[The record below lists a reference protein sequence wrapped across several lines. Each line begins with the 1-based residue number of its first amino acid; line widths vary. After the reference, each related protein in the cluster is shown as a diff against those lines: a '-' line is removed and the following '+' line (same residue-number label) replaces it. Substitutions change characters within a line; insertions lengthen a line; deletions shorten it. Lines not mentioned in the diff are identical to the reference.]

1 MLRLLL
7 AFFALAAPTAAQSP
21 AGPRAALD
29 ALIAADRAFSA
40 NAAHAGSVAEA
51 VAPMLDAEVS
61 MGVPGRG
68 RVTGRDAV
76 LEVFRTAPPYREG
89 TATWAPVRGGISADG
104 TQGFTFG
111 YLTLTG
117 GDPAR
122 RNRKYLAYWLHRP
135 EGWRIVAYRIV
146 PRPAGEVSHDMMAP
160 SLPAFTAAPGAGTA
174 AHEASLAT
182 AERAFSDRA
191 QTVGLAAAFRE
202 YARPDAMNMG
212 QGPGFLIGPDAI
224 YATFPADQTTS
235 EINWS
240 TDRAIVAASGDL
252 GVSIGT
258 IRPNG
263 AVPEGQPAEI
273 PFFTVWRRDAPDQPW
288 RYIAE

>member
-7 AFFALAAPTAAQSP
+7 ALFALAAPAAAQSP
-21 AGPRAALD
+21 ADPRAALD

-40 NAAHAGSVAEA
+40 AAANAASVADA
-51 VAPMLDAEVS
+51 VAPMLDAEIS

-89 TATWAPVRGGISADG
+89 TASWTPVRGGISADG

-111 YLTLTG
+111 YFSLTG
-117 GDPAR
+117 GDPDR
-122 RNRKYLAYWLHRP
+122 RSRKYLAYWLHRP
-135 EGWRIVAYRIV
+135 EGWRIVAYRLV
-146 PRPAGEVSHDMMAP
+146 PRPPGDVPHDMMAP
-160 SLPAFTAAPGAGTA
+160 SLPAFAAAASAGTA
-174 AHEASLAT
+174 AHEASLAA

-202 YARPDAMNMG
+202 YGRADAMNMG
-212 QGPGFLIGPDAI
+212 RGPGFLIGLDAI
-224 YATFPADQTTS
+224 SGIFPADQTTS
-235 EINWS
+235 DVRWS
-240 TDRAIVAASGDL
+240 TDRAIVASSGDL

-263 AVPEGQPAEI
+263 AVPEGEPDSI